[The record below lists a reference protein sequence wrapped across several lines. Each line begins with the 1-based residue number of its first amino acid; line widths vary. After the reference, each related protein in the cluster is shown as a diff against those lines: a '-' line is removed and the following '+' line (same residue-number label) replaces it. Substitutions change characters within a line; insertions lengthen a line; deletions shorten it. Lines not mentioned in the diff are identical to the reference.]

1 MSKEKRKRRIMR
13 EFTIKELSAVDRPAQ
28 GHALMTMMKRE
39 DEKDNDI
46 RVENIARD
54 EPRVFHTFEQA
65 VAHLR
70 EFRECSGTE
79 ALRAAREQYPRL
91 LAKYNAEGADAVA
104 EASARKV
111 ALNTAKLSS
120 QAKQEWDLLV
130 EGIMARRGVKR
141 TVAMQI
147 ARRENPGKFRVYQE
161 S

>member
-1 MSKEKRKRRIMR
+1 MR

-39 DEKDNDI
+39 DEKDNDM

-70 EFRECSGTE
+70 KRHEYSGTE
-79 ALRAAREQYPRL
+79 ALRAAREQFPML
-91 LAKYNAEGADAVA
+91 LAKYNAEGADAA
-104 EASARKV
+104 AAREV
-111 ALNTAKLSS
+111 ALKKARSSS
-120 QAKQEWDLLV
+120 QAKQEWDLMV

-147 ARRENPGKFRVYQE
+147 ARRENPGTFRAYQE